1 MAYKLF
7 KQQTK
12 YSLHQAVRMK
22 REDVLF
28 LYLIDNDADV
38 SQRVIDAWA
47 VRFSLRSS

>member
-12 YSLHQAVRMK
+12 YSLHQAIRMQ

-38 SQRVIDAWA
+38 RQSMKIDFLSM
-47 VRFSLRSS
+47 FSTRS

>member
-7 KQQTK
+7 KQKTK
-12 YSLHQAVRMK
+12 YSLHQAIRMK

-38 SQRVIDAWA
+38 RTPPRMPLI
-47 VRFSLRSS
+47 FSLGCF